1 MFEVG
6 VGFFKECGPQRIL
19 GLCTGQYLLQKK
31 AIARRL
37 AALCLLAFRP
47 SIELRGAKSDSLT
60 TRRLLALKDSFHIKE
75 KLSTLCSGLGWFLTG
90 IFGSHERY
98 FISALE
104 AKLNPP
110 AFRAIIQALFEA
122 AAENN
127 QNNHPLLNFDSRC
140 SILTVCWFL
149 MLLFCS
155 WHYSLPS
162 LFRSTLVLSSQLAA
176 FNHMQLLEAADPTYK
191 EALTATLRNSMHHI
205 YHTLMYDSFT
215 RFLSQRNW

>member
-37 AALCLLAFRP
+37 AALCLVAFRP

-110 AFRAIIQALFEA
+110 ASVQSYKRYSKLQPRTTKIIT
-122 AAENN
+122 
-127 QNNHPLLNFDSRC
+127 RC
-140 SILTVCWFL
+140 SILTVAAQSWQFADFLCCCFAAGITLCHHCLEVLWFSRVNV
-149 MLLFCS
+149 LLSITCS
-155 WHYSLPS
+155 FWK
-162 LFRSTLVLSSQLAA
+162 QL
-176 FNHMQLLEAADPTYK
+176 
-191 EALTATLRNSMHHI
+191 TLRI
-205 YHTLMYDSFT
+205 KKP
-215 RFLSQRNW
+215 